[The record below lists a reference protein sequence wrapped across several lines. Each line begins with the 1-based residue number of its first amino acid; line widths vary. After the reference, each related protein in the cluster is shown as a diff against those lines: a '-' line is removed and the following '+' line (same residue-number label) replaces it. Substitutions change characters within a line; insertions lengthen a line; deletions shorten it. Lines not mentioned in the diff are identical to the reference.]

1 MHVRLQRKGTRKDP
15 TFRLLLSRDKTP
27 DVNADDLAFFYS
39 LETDVS
45 LMAKETRKELLQG
58 VETCWHDYTAAKMG
72 SVCLGLYGSFHGGHR
87 RVATTISA
95 TLEVVK
101 VTVRA
106 KNLAI
111 STIKIIVSWKLVK
124 AAEQKLAALAAT
136 VSEDADSMSSGSESS
151 SDSDEE

>member
-1 MHVRLQRKGTRKDP
+1 M
-15 TFRLLLSRDKTP
+15 
-27 DVNADDLAFFYS
+27 
-39 LETDVS
+39 
-45 LMAKETRKELLQG
+45 
-58 VETCWHDYTAAKMG
+58 
-72 SVCLGLYGSFHGGHR
+72 
-87 RVATTISA
+87 ATTISA
-95 TLEVVK
+95 TVEVVK

-124 AAEQKLAALAAT
+124 AAEQKLAAT

>member
-1 MHVRLQRKGTRKDP
+1 M
-15 TFRLLLSRDKTP
+15 
-27 DVNADDLAFFYS
+27 
-39 LETDVS
+39 
-45 LMAKETRKELLQG
+45 
-58 VETCWHDYTAAKMG
+58 
-72 SVCLGLYGSFHGGHR
+72 
-87 RVATTISA
+87 ATTISA
-95 TLEVVK
+95 TVEVVK

-136 VSEDADSMSSGSESS
+136 VSEDADSMSSGSEPS